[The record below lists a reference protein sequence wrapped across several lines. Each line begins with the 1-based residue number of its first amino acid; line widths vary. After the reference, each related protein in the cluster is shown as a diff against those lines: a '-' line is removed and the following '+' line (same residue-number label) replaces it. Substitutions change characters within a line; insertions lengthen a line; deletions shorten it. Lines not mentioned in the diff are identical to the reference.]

1 MAALMPATAH
11 AAPPKLGS
19 PEAFAALRGWLDAI
33 GFTEHAVCERLGLSG
48 ELDVQALRGITSAD
62 SMPRDALE
70 LIARMFVVGD
80 ACDGAIVEKL
90 VPAEIAQALSELG
103 MLAPWE
109 SHPEKLCASAALYPV
124 GGVLIASDRWN
135 HPDRAPFHSFDE
147 IVYPAIAPNTR
158 KFLGLLPAEPCQRLL
173 DLCSGTGVA
182 ALIAARRYARHA
194 WAADLTERCTAF
206 TEFNRRL
213 NGLENVT
220 VVRGDLYEPVRG
232 IQFDRIVAHP
242 PYMPT
247 LQSAEIYYD
256 GGQDGEH
263 ITSRIVAQAPEFL
276 APGGCVY
283 CLTMG
288 SDREGEVFEQ
298 RIRRW
303 LGAAS
308 ERCNVALVARRFV
321 NPSQFALSSALQAQ
335 GGTPQADRWKALF
348 EQQRIRSL
356 VYGLIVLEQHAA
368 DSQRAAFTARRAIG
382 EQSTLRETE
391 WLLHWEAAAKDAT
404 MLARLLE
411 SRPRAS
417 ERFEL
422 RVTHRIVEGDL
433 VPAAFQLAIEY
444 PFSLECAVPPWTGYL
459 LAACDGSRTGGELLG
474 YCKQR
479 QFVHPETPAEEFA
492 QFLAMLVS
500 GGFVESE
507 LCPLPARSA
516 VTVSSAA
523 G

>member
-1 MAALMPATAH
+1 MPSPAH

-19 PEAFAALRGWLDAI
+19 PEAFTALGGWLDTV
-33 GFTEHAVCERLGLSG
+33 GFTEQAVCERLGLKG
-48 ELDVQALRGITSAD
+48 KLDVQALRGIGPVD
-62 SMPRDALE
+62 STPWNALE
-70 LIARMFVVGD
+70 LVARMFVAGD
-80 ACDGAIVEKL
+80 AFDGAIVEKL
-90 VPAEIAQALSELG
+90 IPAEVGEALRDLG
-103 MLAPWE
+103 LLAPWV
-109 SHPEKLCASAALYPV
+109 SHPEKLSACAAFYPV

-135 HPDRAPFHSFDE
+135 HPDRAPFRSFGD
-147 IVYPAIAPNTR
+147 IVYPAISPNTR
-158 KFLGLLPAEPCQRLL
+158 RFLELLPDEPCERFL

-194 WAADLTERCTAF
+194 WAADLTERCNAF

-247 LQSAEIYYD
+247 LESAEIYYD
-256 GGQDGEH
+256 GGPDGEH
-263 ITSRIVAQAPEFL
+263 VTSRIVAQAPESL
-276 APGGCVY
+276 ATGGRVY

-288 SDREGEVFEQ
+288 SDREGEMFEQ

-308 ERCNVALVARRFV
+308 QRCNVALVARRFV
-321 NPSQFALSSALQAQ
+321 NPSQFALSSALQAH
-335 GGTPQADRWKALF
+335 GGTPQADQWKTLF

-356 VYGLIVLEQHAA
+356 VYGLIVLEKEAA
-368 DSQRAAFTARRAIG
+368 DSQRASFTARRAIG

-391 WLLHWEAAAKDAT
+391 WLLHWEAAAKDAA

-433 VPAAFQLAIEY
+433 IPDAFQLAIEY

-459 LAACDGSRTGGELLG
+459 LAACDGARGGRELLEH
-474 YCKQR
+474 CKQQR
-479 QFVHPETPAEEFA
+479 FVHP
-492 QFLAMLVS
+492 
-500 GGFVESE
+500 
-507 LCPLPARSA
+507 
-516 VTVSSAA
+516 
-523 G
+523 

>member
-1 MAALMPATAH
+1 MNDSAQASA
-11 AAPPKLGS
+11 PKLGS
-19 PEAFAALRGWLDAI
+19 PEAFTTLRGWLGAI
-33 GFTEHAVCERLGLSG
+33 GFTEQAVCTRLRLTG
-48 ELDVQALRGITSAD
+48 ELDVQAVRGVTPAD
-62 SMPRDALE
+62 WQPADALE
-70 LIARMFVVGD
+70 LAARMFVAGD
-80 ACDGAIVEKL
+80 AFESAMVDKL
-90 VPAEIAQALSELG
+90 VPARAREAMRHLG
-103 MLAPWE
+103 LLAEWTA
-109 SHPEKLCASAALYPV
+109 HPEKLCARTAMYPV

-135 HPDRAPFHSFDE
+135 HPDRAPFLSFGD
-147 IVYPAIAPNTR
+147 IVYPAISPNTR
-158 KFLGLLPAEPCQRLL
+158 RFLELLPSEPCERFL

-182 ALIAARRYARHA
+182 ALIAARNYARQA

-206 TEFNRRL
+206 TEFNRGL

-220 VVRGDLYEPVRG
+220 VVRGDLYDPVRG
-232 IQFDRIVAHP
+232 MEFDRIVAHP

-247 LQSAEIYYD
+247 LQTAEIYYD
-256 GGQDGEH
+256 GGQDGEL
-263 ITSRIVAQAPEFL
+263 ITSRIVRKAPEFL
-276 APGGCVY
+276 APGGRLY

-303 LGAAS
+303 LGGEG
-308 ERCNVALVARRFV
+308 ERCNLTLVARRFV
-321 NPSQFALSSALQAQ
+321 NPSQFALSSALQAH
-335 GGTPQADRWKALF
+335 GGTTQADQWKALF

-356 VYGLIVLEQHAA
+356 VYGLIVLEKQAA
-368 DSQRAAFTARRAIG
+368 DPRGQAFTARRAIG
-382 EQSTLRETE
+382 GQSTLRETE
-391 WLLHWEAAAKDAT
+391 WLMAWEAAAKDSA

-459 LAACDGSRTGGELLG
+459 LAACDGARGGRELLEH
-474 YCKQR
+474 CKQQR
-479 QFVHPETPAEEFA
+479 FIHPETPAEEFA
-492 QFLAMLVS
+492 RFLAMLVS
-500 GGFVESE
+500 GGFLESE
-507 LCPLPARSA
+507 LCPLPVRSA
-516 VTVSSAA
+516 DPVSSAA

>member
-1 MAALMPATAH
+1 MPSTAH
-11 AAPPKLGS
+11 AAPPKLGP
-19 PEAFAALRGWLDAI
+19 PETFAALRGWLGTI
-33 GFTEHAVCERLGLSG
+33 GFTEHAVCERLGLTG
-48 ELDVQALRGITSAD
+48 ELDVQALRGITPAD

-70 LIARMFVVGD
+70 LVARMFVAGD
-80 ACDGAIVEKL
+80 ACDGTIVARL
-90 VPAEIAQALSELG
+90 VPAEVGEALRDLG
-103 MLAPWE
+103 LLAPWV
-109 SHPEKLCASAALYPV
+109 SHPEKLCAGAALYPV
-124 GGVLIASDRWN
+124 GGVLMASDRWN

-158 KFLGLLPAEPCQRLL
+158 KFLDLLPTEPCERFL

-182 ALIAARRYARHA
+182 ALVAASRYARHA

-206 TEFNRRL
+206 AEFNRRL

-220 VVRGDLYEPVRG
+220 VVRGDLYKPVRG

-247 LQSAEIYYD
+247 LESAEIYYD
-256 GGQDGEH
+256 GGQDGEL
-263 ITSRIVAQAPEFL
+263 ITSRIAAQAPEFL
-276 APGGCVY
+276 APGGRLY

-321 NPSQFALSSALQAQ
+321 NPSQFALSSALQAH

-356 VYGLIVLEQHAA
+356 VYGLIVLEKQAA
-368 DSQRAAFTARRAIG
+368 DSQREAFTARRAIG
-382 EQSTLRETE
+382 EHSTLRETE
-391 WLLHWEAAAKDAT
+391 WLMAWEAAAKDAA

-422 RVTHRIVEGDL
+422 RVTHRIVEGEL
-433 VPAAFQLAIEY
+433 VPDAFQLAIEY
-444 PFSLECAVPPWTGYL
+444 PFSLECAVPPWAGYL
-459 LAACDGSRTGGELLG
+459 LAACDGSRTGGELLEH
-474 YCKQR
+474 CKQQR
-479 QFVHPETPAEEFA
+479 FIHPETPAEEFA
-492 QFLAMLVS
+492 QFLAMLIS
-500 GGFVESE
+500 GGFLESD
-507 LCPLPARSA
+507 LCPLPVQSA
-516 VTVSSAA
+516 VTASSAA
-523 G
+523 R